1 MINFFKLNKIILQ
14 TFFLILFLNVDK
26 ARSLEKIYESDSISN
41 YFSGIISL
49 NDKEYKK
56 SYVFLKNLEN
66 LENDHNNYS
75 KIYLSSLI
83 NNQKINDAYR
93 YSKNLRK
100 KGLNSFQSDLIIITK
115 NIKNKNYKLALDLL
129 KQIKSKDAKL
139 PLQNLLTDVM
149 YNWTLIEQSKL
160 SYDKAAN
167 LFDDL
172 NPRFQNIKKIE
183 NVFLGCYFDHPNVE
197 KNFENLIQGDSADFS
212 RYSYFY
218 VKYLLNVNLE
228 KKAVKILNNA
238 LEKSPRNLILNQLKQ
253 DTSKKD
259 LQNFKTNF
267 NCKNISHLIAELFY
281 ISANALSTQSLF
293 SLSNYYINL
302 AKHLNPN
309 FFSYDSLLA
318 ENYLISKNFTKAKEV
333 YTGMNKIGEIYKWHS
348 NKQISIILE
357 KENVGNKK
365 KSISLVRSTYNN
377 LSKPNLYQTFDYANF
392 LRNNEL
398 FEDSI
403 NYYSKIIIKINESH
417 ELYPKATDGRG
428 IAYEKIGNWKK
439 AERDFLDSLRVKPNQ
454 AYVIN
459 YLAYTWIEQGIKLD
473 ESLKMLKQADQLM
486 KDDGYITDSLG
497 WAFFKLRKYEEA
509 KAYLQKAV
517 QLMPSDPIINDHY
530 GDSLWMNGKKIQARY
545 YWKYVLKLKKT
556 EENLKKNILKKI
568 NSGLKNNF

>member
-1 MINFFKLNKIILQ
+1 M
-14 TFFLILFLNVDK
+14 
-26 ARSLEKIYESDSISN
+26 
-41 YFSGIISL
+41 
-49 NDKEYKK
+49 
-56 SYVFLKNLEN
+56 
-66 LENDHNNYS
+66 
-75 KIYLSSLI
+75 
-83 NNQKINDAYR
+83 
-93 YSKNLRK
+93 
-100 KGLNSFQSDLIIITK
+100 
-115 NIKNKNYKLALDLL
+115 
-129 KQIKSKDAKL
+129 
-139 PLQNLLTDVM
+139 
-149 YNWTLIEQSKL
+149 
-160 SYDKAAN
+160 
-167 LFDDL
+167 
-172 NPRFQNIKKIE
+172 
-183 NVFLGCYFDHPNVE
+183 
-197 KNFENLIQGDSADFS
+197 
-212 RYSYFY
+212 
-218 VKYLLNVNLE
+218 
-228 KKAVKILNNA
+228 
-238 LEKSPRNLILNQLKQ
+238 
-253 DTSKKD
+253 
-259 LQNFKTNF
+259 
-267 NCKNISHLIAELFY
+267 
-281 ISANALSTQSLF
+281 
-293 SLSNYYINL
+293 
-302 AKHLNPN
+302 
-309 FFSYDSLLA
+309 
-318 ENYLISKNFTKAKEV
+318 
-333 YTGMNKIGEIYKWHS
+333 
-348 NKQISIILE
+348 
-357 KENVGNKK
+357 GNKK